1 MTERIPE
8 LEVLDL
14 LGKDHR
20 KVYQTVESSF
30 ASTKRSSYSSKDE
43 LKDDVFQSLKTVKVD
58 SIKGV
63 IEDIEDLIKK
73 RDDLTSQISKKIEKM
88 LNTFNNLE
96 LQLSATSNDDA
107 SLKHDLLNLKTK
119 QIELERFMIEEEV
132 ENWKDIAKLKNELR
146 ERVKEFKEK
155 ESRLDMLD
163 KILTQ

>member
-1 MTERIPE
+1 MAERIPE

-20 KVYQTVESSF
+20 KVYQAADSSVAF
-30 ASTKRSSYSSKDE
+30 SKHSYSSKDE
-43 LKDDVFQSLKTVKVD
+43 LKDDVFQSLKSVKVD

-73 RDDLTSQISKKIEKM
+73 RNELTSQIAKKVEKM

-163 KILTQ
+163 KILME